1 MSQQEFRPRSFQ
13 ILPPVVKNILIIS
26 GILFLAQVILEYK
39 MNFRLENYLGLH
51 YYSADYFK
59 PYQFITYI
67 FMHGN
72 FMHIFFNMFAV
83 WTFGSVLENVW
94 GSKRFLIFYLIT
106 GMGAALTQYVVYY
119 FEITPLMN
127 SISEVHNGMTIG
139 SFETFVNSI
148 QFRGSLS
155 YETSSAFNSF
165 ADKYNSLL
173 PADPSG
179 ALLLAH
185 NYLDQFKADYLNA
198 NVIVGASGSLFGLLL
213 AFGMMFPNTYLNIY
227 FFIPIKAKYFVILYG
242 IIEIYSAIS
251 NNPQDNVAHFAHLGG
266 MLFGFIMI
274 MLWKKD
280 RTHFY

>member
-1 MSQQEFRPRSFQ
+1 MSQQEFRPGGFQ
-13 ILPPVVKNILIIS
+13 LLTPVVKNILIIS
-26 GILFLAQVILEYK
+26 GILFFAQVVLAYK

-51 YYSADYFK
+51 YYPADYFK

-67 FMHGN
+67 FMHGD

-83 WTFGSVLENVW
+83 WIFGSVLEKVW
-94 GSKRFLIFYLIT
+94 GSKRFLIFYLVT

-119 FEITPLMN
+119 FEITPFIN
-127 SISEVHNGMTIG
+127 SIADLHEGMTIS
-139 SFETFVNSI
+139 SFETFVNSVK
-148 QFRGSLS
+148 FRSSLT
-155 YETSSAFNSF
+155 YEMSNAFNSF

-173 PADPSG
+173 STDSSG

-185 NYLDQFKADYLNA
+185 DYLTQFKTDYLNA

-213 AFGMMFPNTYLNIY
+213 AFGMLFPNTYLNIY

-251 NNPQDNVAHFAHLGG
+251 NNPHDNVAHFAHLGG

>member
-26 GILFLAQVILEYK
+26 GILFLAQVVLEYK

-106 GMGAALTQYVVYY
+106 GMGAALTQY
-119 FEITPLMN
+119 
-127 SISEVHNGMTIG
+127 
-139 SFETFVNSI
+139 
-148 QFRGSLS
+148 
-155 YETSSAFNSF
+155 
-165 ADKYNSLL
+165 
-173 PADPSG
+173 
-179 ALLLAH
+179 
-185 NYLDQFKADYLNA
+185 
-198 NVIVGASGSLFGLLL
+198 
-213 AFGMMFPNTYLNIY
+213 
-227 FFIPIKAKYFVILYG
+227 
-242 IIEIYSAIS
+242 
-251 NNPQDNVAHFAHLGG
+251 
-266 MLFGFIMI
+266 
-274 MLWKKD
+274 
-280 RTHFY
+280 